1 MEVFRIQ
8 GWLSSSSA
16 SRFVQPSI
24 AESVDVSI
32 YTVSTHLPTHL
43 PTYLPTYIHTYT
55 HACCIHTCCTDTN
68 THAHMHTLIYIYI
81 HTHVGVYNMNIHIQ
95 TYTTPTCNHASI
107 HACMRIYMH
116 LYTYIHTSKPT
127 HIHTYIHTYMH
138 TYDIPT
144 YNISVYMCVYTYA
157 VDRDRE
163 RGEKF
168 AAKQTNN
175 AACFCNGSPADG
187 KSDLQLRN
195 DSLG

>member
-43 PTYLPTYIHTYT
+43 PSYLHTYIHTHM
-55 HACCIHTCCTDTN
+55 HAASIHVAQIQTLMHTC
-68 THAHMHTLIYIYI
+68 THSYIYI

-127 HIHTYIHTYMH
+127 HIHTYIH